1 MFTKFNRSNLSTFG
15 LIAAITMLS
24 VGSAYAGTGGTEF
37 DTVWTTLTDWSQG
50 TLGKI
55 IALGLVMTGLGMGV
69 VRQSIMAVV
78 VGISCGLSLFN
89 APVIVE
95 NIVGAVL

>member
-1 MFTKFNRSNLSTFG
+1 MFNNKRNLSLLG
-15 LIAAITMLS
+15 IATVVMLS
-24 VGSAYAGTGGTEF
+24 IGSAYAGTGGTEF

-50 TLGKI
+50 TLGRI
-55 IALGLVMTGLGMGV
+55 IALALVITGLGIGV

-78 VGISCGLSLFN
+78 VGIACGLSLYN
-89 APVIVE
+89 APTIVE